1 MKNYYIKFMF
11 LKIVIALLNHYFQL
25 THLEWDSRRNPI
37 KMQ

>member
-25 THLEWDSRRNPI
+25 THWNGILEEIP
-37 KMQ
+37 